1 MTARDVALT
10 ALIACRRQG
19 AWSDGILKQ
28 TIGRNGLDRRD
39 AALASHL
46 CYGVLQNQMLL
57 DFEICQYLNG
67 DVRKLQPQV
76 ADILRLGV
84 FQLTLCDKI
93 PVSAAVNEAVEQA
106 KRFANRRAAGLVN
119 GVLRNI
125 VRNLDNLPQPTDLAT
140 RYSHPQ
146 PLVDLLI
153 QAVGQEKI
161 EPLLASHNCAP
172 EITAQTNTL
181 KITTDALAE
190 QLEALGVNAQSH
202 PWLDDCLILSDSGS
216 VEQLEPFRQGLFYVQ
231 DPAAKLA
238 AKCAGVKPGMA
249 VLDCCA
255 APGGKSFACAI
266 AMENC
271 GHILSCDIHPHK
283 IQLLE
288 KGAAR
293 LGIDI
298 LTAQVQDASQLRGE
312 WVGQMDVVI
321 ADVPCSGLG
330 VIRKKPDIR
339 YKDLSQIR
347 RLPQIQQAI
356 LKNQAQY
363 VKPGGVLLYSTCTVL
378 PQENEEVIGCFLAE
392 HPEYAPESLP
402 MAESGMVTLLPCDQG
417 TDGFFI
423 CKLRRND

>member
-1 MTARDVALT
+1 MTARDAALA

-19 AWSDGILKQ
+19 AWPDGALKEA
-28 TIGRNGLDRRD
+28 IGRSGLDRRD
-39 AALASHL
+39 AALSSRL

-57 DFEICQYLNG
+57 DFYVSQYLNG
-67 DVRKLQPQV
+67 DIEKLQPQV
-76 ADILRLGV
+76 LDILRLGV

-119 GVLRNI
+119 GILRNI
-125 VRNLDNLPQPTDLAT
+125 ARNLNTLPQPADLAT

-146 PLVDLLI
+146 PLVDLLT

-161 EPLLASHNCAP
+161 EQLLSSHNCAP

-181 KITTDALAE
+181 KITTDALAA
-190 QLEALGVNAQSH
+190 QLETLGVGTQPH
-202 PWLDDCLILSDSGS
+202 PWLADCLILSDSGN
-216 VEQLEPFRQGLFYVQ
+216 VERLEPFRQGLFYVQ

-238 AKCAGVKPGMA
+238 AQYAGVAPGMA

-266 AMENC
+266 AMKNR
-271 GHILSCDIHPHK
+271 GSIISCDIHPHK
-283 IQLLE
+283 IRLLE
-288 KGAAR
+288 RGAAR
-293 LGIDI
+293 LGIEI
-298 LTAQVQDASQLRGE
+298 LTAQAQDASQLREE

-347 RLPQIQQAI
+347 RLPQIQREI
-356 LKNQAQY
+356 LENQANY

-378 PQENEEVIGCFLAE
+378 PRENENIIAGFLAT
-392 HPEYAPESLP
+392 HPSFSPEPLP
-402 MAESGMVTLLPCDQG
+402 MAASGMITLLPCDQG